1 MEFTV
6 NCPFVARRHFQSI
19 SIGNLS
25 LNFSDLGLSDEL
37 SRAVAD
43 LGYTSPTPIQEKS
56 IPIVLMGRDIL
67 GSAQTGTG
75 KTASFTLPMI
85 DILASGRA
93 KARLPRSLILA
104 PTRELAAQVADSFEK
119 FSSYHK
125 LSMAL
130 LIGGVSFTEQNAALS
145 KGVDVLIATPGRL
158 LDHFERGKVLLNDV
172 KILVIDEADRML
184 DMGFIP
190 DVERI
195 ASLLPRMRQ
204 TLFFS
209 ATLSDDIQKLGAKF
223 VMNPKVIEVA
233 PPAATADTVAQH
245 LIWTDTRKKRQ
256 ILRDILRHEA
266 VKNAVIFCNRKRD
279 IAELIKSLTRHGFS
293 AVALHGD
300 MTQSARLE
308 ALQRFKDG
316 EVPLMIASD
325 VAARGLDIAG
335 LSHVFNFDVP
345 SHAEDYVHRIG
356 RTGRAGK
363 SGRAFTIAASKDD
376 IKYIGFIEKLIGK
389 PVPQITVVDGKVVE
403 SGAKSSASKPAI
415 SDGQDV
421 AKTDSGQSNAA
432 SAPTEEAG
440 EKPASK
446 GRGRG
451 RNAKKT
457 ADKPVETDASKNDGP
472 QNDVVQ
478 IDATNEKPAKSAK
491 AKLAGSSASGSSDVS
506 SSAQAA
512 KPAPKTAAKNKNR
525 NRDDELPSPPD
536 CSGNTLAETGHVPA
550 FLRR

>member
-1 MEFTV
+1 MK
-6 NCPFVARRHFQSI
+6 
-19 SIGNLS
+19 
-25 LNFSDLGLSDEL
+25 FSDLGLSDGL

-43 LGYTSPTPIQEKS
+43 LGYETPTPIQEKS

-119 FSSYHK
+119 FSVNNK

-130 LIGGVSFTEQNAALS
+130 LIGGVSFADQNAALS

-172 KILVIDEADRML
+172 KVLVIDEADRML

-190 DVERI
+190 DVEKI
-195 ASLLPRMRQ
+195 VSLLPRMRQ

-209 ATLSDDIQKLGAKF
+209 ATLSDDIQKLGSKF
-223 VMNPKVIEVA
+223 VMNPKIIEVA
-233 PPAATADTVAQH
+233 PPASTAETVAQH
-245 LIWTDTRKKRQ
+245 LIWSDCKAKRQ
-256 ILRDILRHEA
+256 VLRDLLGVEK

-279 IAELIKSLTRHGFS
+279 ISTLVTSLTRHGFS

-308 ALQRFKDG
+308 ALQKFKDG
-316 EVPLMIASD
+316 DVPLLIASD

-345 SHAEDYVHRIG
+345 MSAEDYVHRIG

-363 SGRAFTIAASKDD
+363 SGRAFTIAAGKDD
-376 IKYIGFIEKLIGK
+376 IKYIGSIEALIGK
-389 PVPQITVVDGKVVE
+389 PIPPITLDD
-403 SGAKSSASKPAI
+403 AKI
-415 SDGQDV
+415 
-421 AKTDSGQSNAA
+421 SNATT
-432 SAPTEEAG
+432 SAA
-440 EKPASK
+440 PAD
-446 GRGRG
+446 
-451 RNAKKT
+451 AAAVV
-457 ADKPVETDASKNDGP
+457 ADKP
-472 QNDVVQ
+472 
-478 IDATNEKPAKSAK
+478 KPKRQAKSAQTAKK
-491 AKLAGSSASGSSDVS
+491 APAST
-506 SSAQAA
+506 Q
-512 KPAPKTAAKNKNR
+512 KNR
-525 NRDDELPSPPD
+525 NRGDELPSPPD
-536 CSGNTLAETGHVPA
+536 CQGSTMEETGHIPA
-550 FLRR
+550 FLTR

>member
-1 MEFTV
+1 MK
-6 NCPFVARRHFQSI
+6 
-19 SIGNLS
+19 
-25 LNFSDLGLSDEL
+25 FSDLGLSSEL

-43 LGYTSPTPIQEKS
+43 LGYEAPTPIQEKS
-56 IPIVLMGRDIL
+56 IPVVLMGRDIL

-93 KARLPRSLILA
+93 KARLPRTLILA

-119 FSSYHK
+119 FSVNNK

-130 LIGGVSFTEQNAALS
+130 LIGGVSFADQNAALS

-195 ASLLPRMRQ
+195 VSLLPRMRQ

-209 ATLSDDIQKLGAKF
+209 ATLSDDIQKIGSKF
-223 VMNPKVIEVA
+223 VMNPKIIEVA
-233 PPAATADTVAQH
+233 PPASTAETVAQH
-245 LIWTDTRKKRQ
+245 LIWTETKSKRQ
-256 ILRDILRHEA
+256 VLRDLLAVEQ

-279 IAELIKSLTRHGFS
+279 ISSLVTSLKRHGFS

-300 MTQSARLE
+300 MTQSARLD
-308 ALQRFKDG
+308 ALQKFKDG
-316 EVPLMIASD
+316 DVPLLIASD

-345 SHAEDYVHRIG
+345 MSAEDYVHRIG

-363 SGRAFTIAASKDD
+363 SGRAFTIAAGKDD
-376 IKYIGFIEKLIGK
+376 TKYIGAIEKLIGK
-389 PVPQITVVDGKVVE
+389 PIPPIELDQASVV
-403 SGAKSSASKPAI
+403 
-415 SDGQDV
+415 
-421 AKTDSGQSNAA
+421 TAA
-432 SAPTEEAG
+432 STSAPADG
-440 EKPASK
+440 DPQPD
-446 GRGRG
+446 
-451 RNAKKT
+451 KKQ
-457 ADKPVETDASKNDGP
+457 KRR
-472 QNDVVQ
+472 
-478 IDATNEKPAKSAK
+478 
-491 AKLAGSSASGSSDVS
+491 
-506 SSAQAA
+506 A
-512 KPAPKTAAKNKNR
+512 KPAESAKKPAVPARKNR

-536 CSGNTLAETGHVPA
+536 CQGSTMRESGHIPA
-550 FLRR
+550 FLTR

>member
-1 MEFTV
+1 MKF
-6 NCPFVARRHFQSI
+6 
-19 SIGNLS
+19 L
-25 LNFSDLGLSDEL
+25 DLGLSDEL

-43 LGYTSPTPIQEKS
+43 LGYKSPTPIQEKS

-104 PTRELAAQVADSFEK
+104 PTRELAAQVAESFEN

-130 LIGGVSFTEQNAALS
+130 LIGGVSFADQNAALS

-195 ASLLPRMRQ
+195 AGLLPRMRQ

-209 ATLSDDIQKLGAKF
+209 ATLSDDIQKLGSKF
-223 VMNPKVIEVA
+223 VINPKIIEVA
-233 PPAATADTVAQH
+233 PPATTADTVAQH
-245 LIWTDTRKKRQ
+245 LIWTDAKSKRRV
-256 ILRDILRHEA
+256 LRDILRHES
-266 VKNAVIFCNRKRD
+266 VKNAVVFCNRKRD
-279 IAELIKSLTRHGFS
+279 ISILVKSLTTHGFS
-293 AVALHGD
+293 VVALHGD

-345 SHAEDYVHRIG
+345 NHAEDYVHRIG

-363 SGRAFTIAASKDD
+363 SGRAFTIAASKEDH
-376 IKYIGFIEKLIGK
+376 KYVGFIETLTGK
-389 PVPQITVVDGKVVE
+389 PIPLVRVIDGKVIDTEASTVANAAKTVGKKVKDT
-403 SGAKSSASKPAI
+403 SKGGALVGQGKVPAINMSTGESSAKLGNRKPVAKKSKPT
-415 SDGQDV
+415 
-421 AKTDSGQSNAA
+421 AK
-432 SAPTEEAG
+432 
-440 EKPASK
+440 
-446 GRGRG
+446 
-451 RNAKKT
+451 
-457 ADKPVETDASKNDGP
+457 
-472 QNDVVQ
+472 
-478 IDATNEKPAKSAK
+478 I
-491 AKLAGSSASGSSDVS
+491 
-506 SSAQAA
+506 
-512 KPAPKTAAKNKNR
+512 KNR

-550 FLRR
+550 FLSR

>member
-1 MEFTV
+1 MK
-6 NCPFVARRHFQSI
+6 
-19 SIGNLS
+19 
-25 LNFSDLGLSDEL
+25 FSDLGLSDGL

-43 LGYTSPTPIQEKS
+43 LGYETPTPIQEKS

-119 FSSYHK
+119 FSVNNK

-130 LIGGVSFTEQNAALS
+130 LIGGVSFADQNAALS

-172 KILVIDEADRML
+172 KVLVIDEADRML

-190 DVERI
+190 DVEKI
-195 ASLLPRMRQ
+195 VGLLPRMRQ

-209 ATLSDDIQKLGAKF
+209 ATLSDDIQKLGNKF
-223 VMNPKVIEVA
+223 VMNPKIIEVA
-233 PPAATADTVAQH
+233 PPASTAETVAQH
-245 LIWTDTRKKRQ
+245 LIWSDSKAKRQ
-256 ILRDILRHEA
+256 VLRDLLGAEK

-279 IAELIKSLTRHGFS
+279 ISTLVTSLTRHGFS

-308 ALQRFKDG
+308 ALQKFKDG
-316 EVPLMIASD
+316 EVPLLIASD

-345 SHAEDYVHRIG
+345 MSAEDYVHRIG

-363 SGRAFTIAASKDD
+363 SGRAFTIAAGKDD
-376 IKYIGFIEKLIGK
+376 IKRIGSIEALIGQ
-389 PVPQITVVDGKVVE
+389 PIPPITLDN
-403 SGAKSSASKPAI
+403 AKI
-415 SDGQDV
+415 
-421 AKTDSGQSNAA
+421 SNATT
-432 SAPTEEAG
+432 SAA
-440 EKPASK
+440 PAD
-446 GRGRG
+446 
-451 RNAKKT
+451 AAAMV
-457 ADKPVETDASKNDGP
+457 ADKP
-472 QNDVVQ
+472 
-478 IDATNEKPAKSAK
+478 KPKRQAKSAQPVKK
-491 AKLAGSSASGSSDVS
+491 APASS
-506 SSAQAA
+506 Q
-512 KPAPKTAAKNKNR
+512 KNGNR
-525 NRDDELPSPPD
+525 GDELPSPPD
-536 CSGNTLAETGHVPA
+536 CQGSTMEETGHIPA
-550 FLRR
+550 FLTR

>member
-1 MEFTV
+1 
-6 NCPFVARRHFQSI
+6 
-19 SIGNLS
+19 

-37 SRAVAD
+37 SQAVAD

-130 LIGGVSFTEQNAALS
+130 LIGGVSFAEQNAALS

-195 ASLLPRMRQ
+195 AGLLPRMRQ

-245 LIWTDTRKKRQ
+245 LIWTDIKKKRQ

-279 IAELIKSLTRHGFS
+279 IAELIKSLKRHGFL

-376 IKYIGFIEKLIGK
+376 VKYIGFIEKLIGQ
-389 PVPQITVVDGKVVE
+389 PVRQITVVDGKVVE

-415 SDGQDV
+415 NDRQAV
-421 AKTDSGQSNAA
+421 AKFHDSQSSET
-432 SAPTEEAG
+432 SAQTQEAG
-440 EKPASK
+440 KKSPSK
-446 GRGRG
+446 GRRRG
-451 RNAKKT
+451 KNAKNAT
-457 ADKPVETDASKNDGP
+457 ENSAETEVAQNDVTQNNAPKNDG
-472 QNDVVQ
+472 
-478 IDATNEKPAKSAK
+478 AAEKSAKPAKAK
-491 AKLAGSSASGSSDVS
+491 PAGAS

-512 KPAPKTAAKNKNR
+512 KPTSKTTAKNKNWNR
-525 NRDDELPSPPD
+525 NDELPSPPD

>member
-1 MEFTV
+1 
-6 NCPFVARRHFQSI
+6 
-19 SIGNLS
+19 LK
-25 LNFSDLGLSDEL
+25 FSDLGLSSEL

-43 LGYTSPTPIQEKS
+43 LGYESPTPIQEKS
-56 IPIVLMGRDIL
+56 IPVVLMGRDIL

-119 FSSYHK
+119 FSVNNK

-130 LIGGVSFTEQNAALS
+130 LIGGVSFADQNAALS

-190 DVERI
+190 DVEKI
-195 ASLLPRMRQ
+195 VSLLPRMRQ

-209 ATLSDDIQKLGAKF
+209 ATLSDDIQKIGSKF
-223 VMNPKVIEVA
+223 VMNPKIIEVA
-233 PPAATADTVAQH
+233 PPASTAETVAQH
-245 LIWTDTRKKRQ
+245 LIWTDSKSKRQ
-256 ILRDILRHEA
+256 VLRNLLAVEQ

-279 IAELIKSLTRHGFS
+279 ISTLVTSLQRHGFS

-300 MTQSARLE
+300 MTQSARLD
-308 ALQRFKDG
+308 ALQKFKDG
-316 EVPLMIASD
+316 DVPLLIASD

-345 SHAEDYVHRIG
+345 MSAEDYVHRIG

-363 SGRAFTIAASKDD
+363 SGRAFTIAAGKDD
-376 IKYIGFIEKLIGK
+376 IKYIGAIEKLIGK
-389 PVPQITVVDGKVVE
+389 PIPPIELDQTSVV
-403 SGAKSSASKPAI
+403 
-415 SDGQDV
+415 
-421 AKTDSGQSNAA
+421 NAA
-432 SAPTEEAG
+432 SDASPAPDDPQMDKPKQKRKAKPTE
-440 EKPASK
+440 S
-446 GRGRG
+446 
-451 RNAKKT
+451 AKKISRPNSQIP
-457 ADKPVETDASKNDGP
+457 KP
-472 QNDVVQ
+472 
-478 IDATNEKPAKSAK
+478 
-491 AKLAGSSASGSSDVS
+491 
-506 SSAQAA
+506 
-512 KPAPKTAAKNKNR
+512 R
-525 NRDDELPSPPD
+525 
-536 CSGNTLAETGHVPA
+536 
-550 FLRR
+550 

>member
-1 MEFTV
+1 MK
-6 NCPFVARRHFQSI
+6 
-19 SIGNLS
+19 
-25 LNFSDLGLSDEL
+25 FSDLGLSSEL

-43 LGYTSPTPIQEKS
+43 LGYESPTPIQEKS
-56 IPIVLMGRDIL
+56 IPVVLMGRDIL

-93 KARLPRSLILA
+93 KARLPRTLILA

-119 FSSYHK
+119 FSVNNK

-130 LIGGVSFTEQNAALS
+130 LIGGVSFADQNAALS

-195 ASLLPRMRQ
+195 VSLLPRMRQ

-209 ATLSDDIQKLGAKF
+209 ATLSDDIQKIGSKF
-223 VMNPKVIEVA
+223 VMNPKIIEVA
-233 PPAATADTVAQH
+233 PPASTAETVAQH
-245 LIWTDTRKKRQ
+245 LIWTETKSKRQ
-256 ILRDILRHEA
+256 VLRDLLAVEQ

-279 IAELIKSLTRHGFS
+279 ISTLVTSLKRYGFS

-300 MTQSARLE
+300 MTQSARLD
-308 ALQRFKDG
+308 ALQKFKDG
-316 EVPLMIASD
+316 DVPLLIASD

-345 SHAEDYVHRIG
+345 MSAEDYVHRIG

-363 SGRAFTIAASKDD
+363 SGRAFTIAAGKDD
-376 IKYIGFIEKLIGK
+376 IKYVGAIEKLIGK
-389 PVPQITVVDGKVVE
+389 PIPPIELDQASVV
-403 SGAKSSASKPAI
+403 
-415 SDGQDV
+415 
-421 AKTDSGQSNAA
+421 TAA
-432 SAPTEEAG
+432 STSAPADG
-440 EKPASK
+440 DPQPD
-446 GRGRG
+446 
-451 RNAKKT
+451 KKQ
-457 ADKPVETDASKNDGP
+457 KRK
-472 QNDVVQ
+472 
-478 IDATNEKPAKSAK
+478 
-491 AKLAGSSASGSSDVS
+491 
-506 SSAQAA
+506 A
-512 KPAPKTAAKNKNR
+512 KPAESAKKPAVPARKNR

-536 CSGNTLAETGHVPA
+536 CQGSTMKETGHIPA
-550 FLRR
+550 FLTR

>member
-1 MEFTV
+1 
-6 NCPFVARRHFQSI
+6 
-19 SIGNLS
+19 
-25 LNFSDLGLSDEL
+25 LNFSDLGLCPEL
-37 SRAVAD
+37 SQAVAD
-43 LGYTSPTPIQEKS
+43 LGYTAPTPIQEKS
-56 IPIVLMGRDIL
+56 IPYVLMGRDIL

-85 DILASGRA
+85 EILASGRA

-119 FSSYHK
+119 FSTYHK

-130 LIGGVSFTEQNAALS
+130 LIGGVSFADQNAALD

-158 LDHFERGKVLLNDV
+158 LDHFERGKVLLTDV

-195 ASLLPRMRQ
+195 VGLLPPLRQ

-209 ATLSDDIQKLGAKF
+209 ATLSDDIKKLSDKF
-223 VMNPKVIEVA
+223 VSNPKVIEVA
-233 PPAATADTVAQH
+233 PPASTADTVAQH
-245 LIWTDTRKKRQ
+245 LVWTSPRGKREA
-256 ILRDILRHEA
+256 LRDLLRSED

-279 IAELIKSLTRHGFS
+279 ISTLVTSLKRHEFS

-308 ALQRFKDG
+308 ALQSFKDG

-345 SHAEDYVHRIG
+345 GNAEDYVHRIG

-363 SGRAFTIAASKDD
+363 SGRAFTIAAGEDD
-376 IKYIGFIEKLIGK
+376 RKYVGAIEKLIGK
-389 PVPQITVVDGKVVE
+389 AIPLTEGGETAPAKPDDRKSGKADKPKRAKTSAKAAKAPAE
-403 SGAKSSASKPAI
+403 PKPDARTDAKSDPGSESRAEP
-415 SDGQDV
+415 
-421 AKTDSGQSNAA
+421 SG
-432 SAPTEEAG
+432 
-440 EKPASK
+440 K

-451 RNAKKT
+451 RR
-457 ADKPVETDASKNDGP
+457 DKENV
-472 QNDVVQ
+472 
-478 IDATNEKPAKSAK
+478 
-491 AKLAGSSASGSSDVS
+491 AG
-506 SSAQAA
+506 
-512 KPAPKTAAKNKNR
+512 
-525 NRDDELPSPPD
+525 ELPAPPD
-536 CSGNTLAETGHVPA
+536 CKGNTLQDSGHVPA
-550 FLRR
+550 FLLR

>member
-1 MEFTV
+1 MK
-6 NCPFVARRHFQSI
+6 
-19 SIGNLS
+19 
-25 LNFSDLGLSDEL
+25 FSDLGLSSEL

-43 LGYTSPTPIQEKS
+43 LGYESPTPIQEKS
-56 IPIVLMGRDIL
+56 IPVVLMGRDIL

-119 FSSYHK
+119 FSVNNK

-130 LIGGVSFTEQNAALS
+130 LIGGVSFADQNAALS

-190 DVERI
+190 DVEKI
-195 ASLLPRMRQ
+195 VSLLPRMRQ

-209 ATLSDDIQKLGAKF
+209 ATLSDDIQKIGSKF
-223 VMNPKVIEVA
+223 VMNPKIIEVA
-233 PPAATADTVAQH
+233 PPASTAETVAQH
-245 LIWTDTRKKRQ
+245 LIWTDSKSKRQ
-256 ILRDILRHEA
+256 VLRNLLAVEQ

-279 IAELIKSLTRHGFS
+279 ISTLVTSLQRHGFS

-300 MTQSARLE
+300 MTQSARLD
-308 ALQRFKDG
+308 ALQKFKDG
-316 EVPLMIASD
+316 DVPLLIASD

-345 SHAEDYVHRIG
+345 MSAEDYVHRIG

-363 SGRAFTIAASKDD
+363 SGRAFTIAAGKDD
-376 IKYIGFIEKLIGK
+376 IKYIGAIEKLIGK
-389 PVPQITVVDGKVVE
+389 PIPPIELDQTSLV
-403 SGAKSSASKPAI
+403 
-415 SDGQDV
+415 
-421 AKTDSGQSNAA
+421 NAA
-432 SAPTEEAG
+432 SDASPAPDDPQMDKPKQKRKAKPTEST
-440 EKPASK
+440 K
-446 GRGRG
+446 
-451 RNAKKT
+451 
-457 ADKPVETDASKNDGP
+457 
-472 QNDVVQ
+472 
-478 IDATNEKPAKSAK
+478 KSA
-491 AKLAGSSASGSSDVS
+491 
-506 SSAQAA
+506 
-512 KPAPKTAAKNKNR
+512 APVHKNR

-536 CSGNTLAETGHVPA
+536 CQGSTMRETGHIPA
-550 FLRR
+550 FLTR

>member
-1 MEFTV
+1 MK
-6 NCPFVARRHFQSI
+6 
-19 SIGNLS
+19 
-25 LNFSDLGLSDEL
+25 FSDLGLSDGL

-43 LGYTSPTPIQEKS
+43 LGYETPTPIQEKS

-119 FSSYHK
+119 FSVNNK

-130 LIGGVSFTEQNAALS
+130 LIGGVSFADQNAALS

-172 KILVIDEADRML
+172 KVLVIDEADRML

-190 DVERI
+190 DVEKI
-195 ASLLPRMRQ
+195 VSLLPRMRQ

-209 ATLSDDIQKLGAKF
+209 ATLSDDIQKLGSKF
-223 VMNPKVIEVA
+223 VMNPKIIEVA
-233 PPAATADTVAQH
+233 PPASTAETVAQH
-245 LIWTDTRKKRQ
+245 LIWSDSKAKRQ
-256 ILRDILRHEA
+256 VLRDLLGAEK

-279 IAELIKSLTRHGFS
+279 ISTLVTSLTRHGFS

-308 ALQRFKDG
+308 ALQKFKDG
-316 EVPLMIASD
+316 EVPLLIASD

-345 SHAEDYVHRIG
+345 MSAEDYVHRIG

-363 SGRAFTIAASKDD
+363 SGRAFTIAAGKDD
-376 IKYIGFIEKLIGK
+376 IKYIGSIEALIGK
-389 PVPQITVVDGKVVE
+389 PIPPITLDN
-403 SGAKSSASKPAI
+403 AKI
-415 SDGQDV
+415 
-421 AKTDSGQSNAA
+421 SNATT
-432 SAPTEEAG
+432 SAA
-440 EKPASK
+440 PAD
-446 GRGRG
+446 
-451 RNAKKT
+451 AAAMV
-457 ADKPVETDASKNDGP
+457 ADKP
-472 QNDVVQ
+472 
-478 IDATNEKPAKSAK
+478 KPKRQAKSAQTVKK
-491 AKLAGSSASGSSDVS
+491 APAST
-506 SSAQAA
+506 Q
-512 KPAPKTAAKNKNR
+512 KNR
-525 NRDDELPSPPD
+525 TRGDELPSPPD
-536 CSGNTLAETGHVPA
+536 CQGSTMEETGHIPA
-550 FLRR
+550 FLTR

>member
-1 MEFTV
+1 MK
-6 NCPFVARRHFQSI
+6 
-19 SIGNLS
+19 
-25 LNFSDLGLSDEL
+25 FSDLGLSDGL

-43 LGYTSPTPIQEKS
+43 LGYETPTPIQEKS

-119 FSSYHK
+119 FSVNNK

-130 LIGGVSFTEQNAALS
+130 LIGGVSFADQNAALS

-172 KILVIDEADRML
+172 KVLVIDEADRML

-190 DVERI
+190 DVEKI
-195 ASLLPRMRQ
+195 VSLLPRMRQ

-209 ATLSDDIQKLGAKF
+209 ATLSDDIQKLGSKF
-223 VMNPKVIEVA
+223 VMNPKIIEVA
-233 PPAATADTVAQH
+233 PPASTAENVAQH
-245 LIWTDTRKKRQ
+245 LIWSDSKAKRQ
-256 ILRDILRHEA
+256 VLRDLLGAEK

-279 IAELIKSLTRHGFS
+279 ISTLVTSLTRHGFS

-308 ALQRFKDG
+308 ALQKFKDG
-316 EVPLMIASD
+316 EVPLLIASD

-345 SHAEDYVHRIG
+345 MSAEDYVHRIG

-376 IKYIGFIEKLIGK
+376 IKYIGSIEALIGT
-389 PVPQITVVDGKVVE
+389 PIQLITLDN
-403 SGAKSSASKPAI
+403 AKI
-415 SDGQDV
+415 
-421 AKTDSGQSNAA
+421 SNATT
-432 SAPTEEAG
+432 SAA
-440 EKPASK
+440 PAD
-446 GRGRG
+446 
-451 RNAKKT
+451 AAAMV
-457 ADKPVETDASKNDGP
+457 ADKP
-472 QNDVVQ
+472 
-478 IDATNEKPAKSAK
+478 KPKRQAKSAQTVKK
-491 AKLAGSSASGSSDVS
+491 APAST
-506 SSAQAA
+506 Q
-512 KPAPKTAAKNKNR
+512 KNR
-525 NRDDELPSPPD
+525 NRGDELPSPPD
-536 CSGNTLAETGHVPA
+536 CQGSTMEETGHIPA
-550 FLRR
+550 FLTR

>member
-1 MEFTV
+1 MK
-6 NCPFVARRHFQSI
+6 
-19 SIGNLS
+19 
-25 LNFSDLGLSDEL
+25 FSDLGLSSEL

-43 LGYTSPTPIQEKS
+43 LGYEAPTPIQEKS
-56 IPIVLMGRDIL
+56 IPVVLMGRDIL

-93 KARLPRSLILA
+93 KARLPRTLILA

-119 FSSYHK
+119 FSVNNK

-130 LIGGVSFTEQNAALS
+130 LIGGVSFADQNAALS

-195 ASLLPRMRQ
+195 VSLLPRMRQ

-209 ATLSDDIQKLGAKF
+209 ATLSDDIQKIGSKF
-223 VMNPKVIEVA
+223 VMNPKIIEVA
-233 PPAATADTVAQH
+233 PPASTAETVAQH
-245 LIWTDTRKKRQ
+245 LIWTETKSKRQ
-256 ILRDILRHEA
+256 VLRDLLAVEQ

-279 IAELIKSLTRHGFS
+279 ISTLVTSLKRHGFS

-300 MTQSARLE
+300 MTQSARLD
-308 ALQRFKDG
+308 ALQKFKDSG
-316 EVPLMIASD
+316 VPLLIASD

-345 SHAEDYVHRIG
+345 MSAEDYVHRIG

-363 SGRAFTIAASKDD
+363 SGRAFTIAAGKDD
-376 IKYIGFIEKLIGK
+376 IRYIGAIEKLIGK
-389 PVPQITVVDGKVVE
+389 PIPPIELDQASVVTAASTPAPADDDPQPDKKQKRKV
-403 SGAKSSASKPAI
+403 KPAE
-415 SDGQDV
+415 S
-421 AKTDSGQSNAA
+421 AK
-432 SAPTEEAG
+432 
-440 EKPASK
+440 KPA
-446 GRGRG
+446 
-451 RNAKKT
+451 
-457 ADKPVETDASKNDGP
+457 V
-472 QNDVVQ
+472 
-478 IDATNEKPAKSAK
+478 PAR
-491 AKLAGSSASGSSDVS
+491 
-506 SSAQAA
+506 
-512 KPAPKTAAKNKNR
+512 KNR
-525 NRDDELPSPPD
+525 NRDNELPSPPD
-536 CSGNTLAETGHVPA
+536 CQGSTMRETGHIPA
-550 FLRR
+550 FLTR

>member
-1 MEFTV
+1 MK
-6 NCPFVARRHFQSI
+6 
-19 SIGNLS
+19 
-25 LNFSDLGLSDEL
+25 FSDLGLSSEL

-43 LGYTSPTPIQEKS
+43 LGYESPTPIQEKS
-56 IPIVLMGRDIL
+56 IPVVLMGRDIL

-119 FSSYHK
+119 FSVNNK

-130 LIGGVSFTEQNAALS
+130 LIGGVSFADQNAALS

-190 DVERI
+190 DVEKI
-195 ASLLPRMRQ
+195 VSLLPRMRQ

-209 ATLSDDIQKLGAKF
+209 ATLSDDIQKIGSKF
-223 VMNPKVIEVA
+223 VMNPKIIEVA
-233 PPAATADTVAQH
+233 PPASTAETVAQH
-245 LIWTDTRKKRQ
+245 LIWTDSKSKRQ
-256 ILRDILRHEA
+256 VLRNLLAVEQ

-279 IAELIKSLTRHGFS
+279 ISTLVTSLQRHGFS

-300 MTQSARLE
+300 MTQSARLD
-308 ALQRFKDG
+308 ALQKFKDG
-316 EVPLMIASD
+316 DVPLLIASD

-345 SHAEDYVHRIG
+345 MSAEDYVHRIG

-363 SGRAFTIAASKDD
+363 SGRSFTIAAGKDD
-376 IKYIGFIEKLIGK
+376 IKYIGAIEKLIGK
-389 PVPQITVVDGKVVE
+389 PIPPIELDQTSVV
-403 SGAKSSASKPAI
+403 
-415 SDGQDV
+415 
-421 AKTDSGQSNAA
+421 NAA
-432 SAPTEEAG
+432 SDASPAPDDPQMDKPKQKRKAKPTEST
-440 EKPASK
+440 K
-446 GRGRG
+446 
-451 RNAKKT
+451 
-457 ADKPVETDASKNDGP
+457 
-472 QNDVVQ
+472 
-478 IDATNEKPAKSAK
+478 KSA
-491 AKLAGSSASGSSDVS
+491 
-506 SSAQAA
+506 
-512 KPAPKTAAKNKNR
+512 APVHKNR

-536 CSGNTLAETGHVPA
+536 CQGSTMKETGHIPA
-550 FLRR
+550 FLTR

>member
-1 MEFTV
+1 MK
-6 NCPFVARRHFQSI
+6 
-19 SIGNLS
+19 
-25 LNFSDLGLSDEL
+25 FSDLGLSDEL

-43 LGYTSPTPIQEKS
+43 LGYKSPTPIQEKS

-104 PTRELAAQVADSFEK
+104 PTRELAAQVAESFEN

-130 LIGGVSFTEQNAALS
+130 LIGGVSFADQNAALG

-195 ASLLPRMRQ
+195 AGLLPRMRQ

-209 ATLSDDIQKLGAKF
+209 ATLSDDIQKLGSKF
-223 VMNPKVIEVA
+223 VMNPKIIEIA
-233 PPAATADTVAQH
+233 PPATTADTVAQH
-245 LIWTDTRKKRQ
+245 LVWTDAKSKRS
-256 ILRDILRHEA
+256 ILRDILRHES
-266 VKNAVIFCNRKRD
+266 VKNAVVFCNRKRD
-279 IAELIKSLTRHGFS
+279 ISILVKSLTTHGFS

-300 MTQSARLE
+300 MTQSARLD

-345 SHAEDYVHRIG
+345 NHAEDYVHRIG

-376 IKYIGFIEKLIGK
+376 HKYVDFIETLTGK
-389 PVPQITVVDGKVVE
+389 PIPLVRIIDGKVIDTDASTVANAEKTVGVSVE
-403 SGAKSSASKPAI
+403 DTAKGAKLAGQGQVTAIDKSTRKKPAKMGNPK
-415 SDGQDV
+415 SV
-421 AKTDSGQSNAA
+421 
-432 SAPTEEAG
+432 TEKS
-440 EKPASK
+440 KPASK
-446 GRGRG
+446 
-451 RNAKKT
+451 
-457 ADKPVETDASKNDGP
+457 
-472 QNDVVQ
+472 
-478 IDATNEKPAKSAK
+478 I
-491 AKLAGSSASGSSDVS
+491 
-506 SSAQAA
+506 
-512 KPAPKTAAKNKNR
+512 KNR

-550 FLRR
+550 FLSR

>member
-1 MEFTV
+1 MK
-6 NCPFVARRHFQSI
+6 
-19 SIGNLS
+19 
-25 LNFSDLGLSDEL
+25 FSDLGLSDGL

-43 LGYTSPTPIQEKS
+43 LGYETPTPIQEKS

-119 FSSYHK
+119 FSVNNK

-130 LIGGVSFTEQNAALS
+130 LIGGVSFADQNAALS

-172 KILVIDEADRML
+172 KVLVIDEADRML

-190 DVERI
+190 DVEKI
-195 ASLLPRMRQ
+195 VSLLPRMRQ

-209 ATLSDDIQKLGAKF
+209 ATLSDDIQKLGSKF
-223 VMNPKVIEVA
+223 VMNPKIIEVA
-233 PPAATADTVAQH
+233 PPASTAETVAQH
-245 LIWTDTRKKRQ
+245 LIWSDSKAKRQ
-256 ILRDILRHEA
+256 VLRDLLGAEK

-279 IAELIKSLTRHGFS
+279 ISTLVTSLTRHGFS

-308 ALQRFKDG
+308 ALQKFKNGD
-316 EVPLMIASD
+316 VPLLIASD
-325 VAARGLDIAG
+325 VAARGLDIVG

-345 SHAEDYVHRIG
+345 MSAEDYVHRIG

-363 SGRAFTIAASKDD
+363 SGRAFTIAAGKDD
-376 IKYIGFIEKLIGK
+376 IKYIGSIEALIGK
-389 PVPQITVVDGKVVE
+389 PIPPITLDN
-403 SGAKSSASKPAI
+403 AKI
-415 SDGQDV
+415 
-421 AKTDSGQSNAA
+421 SNATT
-432 SAPTEEAG
+432 SAA
-440 EKPASK
+440 PAD
-446 GRGRG
+446 
-451 RNAKKT
+451 AAAMV
-457 ADKPVETDASKNDGP
+457 ADKP
-472 QNDVVQ
+472 
-478 IDATNEKPAKSAK
+478 KPKRQAKSAQTAKK
-491 AKLAGSSASGSSDVS
+491 A
-506 SSAQAA
+506 
-512 KPAPKTAAKNKNR
+512 PALTQKNR
-525 NRDDELPSPPD
+525 NRSVELPSPPD
-536 CSGNTLAETGHVPA
+536 CQGSTMEETGHIPA
-550 FLRR
+550 FLTR

>member
-1 MEFTV
+1 MK
-6 NCPFVARRHFQSI
+6 
-19 SIGNLS
+19 
-25 LNFSDLGLSDEL
+25 FSDLGLSDEL

-245 LIWTDTRKKRQ
+245 LIWTDVKKKRQ

-376 IKYIGFIEKLIGK
+376 IKYIGFIEKLISK
-389 PVPQITVVDGKVVE
+389 PIPQITVVDGRVVE
-403 SGAKSSASKPAI
+403 SGAKSSASKPTI
-415 SDGQDV
+415 SDGKAGAKAD
-421 AKTDSGQSNAA
+421 AKTDDSHASEN
-432 SAPTEEAG
+432 SAPAQDAS
-440 EKPASK
+440 EKSPSK

-451 RNAKKT
+451 RNAKKP
-457 ADKPVETDASKNDGP
+457 AENPA
-472 QNDVVQ
+472 QNDV
-478 IDATNEKPAKSAK
+478 ATEKPTEPTKAKSA
-491 AKLAGSSASGSSDVS
+491 SASSGASSGAS
-506 SSAQAA
+506 SPAQEAKPAA
-512 KPAPKTAAKNKNR
+512 KPAAKNKNR
-525 NRDDELPSPPD
+525 NRDEELPSPPD

>member
-1 MEFTV
+1 MK
-6 NCPFVARRHFQSI
+6 
-19 SIGNLS
+19 
-25 LNFSDLGLSDEL
+25 FSDLGLSDGL

-43 LGYTSPTPIQEKS
+43 LGYETPTPIQEKS

-119 FSSYHK
+119 FSVNNK

-130 LIGGVSFTEQNAALS
+130 LIGGVSFADQNAALS

-172 KILVIDEADRML
+172 KVLVIDEADRML

-190 DVERI
+190 DVEKI
-195 ASLLPRMRQ
+195 VSLLPRMRQ

-209 ATLSDDIQKLGAKF
+209 ATLSDDIQKLGSKF
-223 VMNPKVIEVA
+223 VMNPKIIEVA
-233 PPAATADTVAQH
+233 PPASTAETVAQH
-245 LIWTDTRKKRQ
+245 LIWSDSKAKRQ
-256 ILRDILRHEA
+256 VLRDLLGAEK

-279 IAELIKSLTRHGFS
+279 ISTLVTSLTRHGFS

-308 ALQRFKDG
+308 ALQKFKDG
-316 EVPLMIASD
+316 EVPLLIASD

-345 SHAEDYVHRIG
+345 MSAEDYVHRIG

-363 SGRAFTIAASKDD
+363 SGRAFTIAAGKDD
-376 IKYIGFIEKLIGK
+376 IKYIGSIEALIGK
-389 PVPQITVVDGKVVE
+389 PIPPITLDN
-403 SGAKSSASKPAI
+403 AKI
-415 SDGQDV
+415 
-421 AKTDSGQSNAA
+421 SNATT
-432 SAPTEEAG
+432 SAA
-440 EKPASK
+440 PAD
-446 GRGRG
+446 
-451 RNAKKT
+451 AAAVV
-457 ADKPVETDASKNDGP
+457 ADKP
-472 QNDVVQ
+472 
-478 IDATNEKPAKSAK
+478 KPKRQAKSAQTAKK
-491 AKLAGSSASGSSDVS
+491 APAST
-506 SSAQAA
+506 Q
-512 KPAPKTAAKNKNR
+512 KNR
-525 NRDDELPSPPD
+525 NRGDELPSPPD
-536 CSGNTLAETGHVPA
+536 CQGSTMEETGHIPA
-550 FLRR
+550 FLTR